1 MSKKELDIN
10 DGFHIFIEEM
20 ERTEVFEEVKK
31 ETLEK
36 YKGKVAN
43 KLLEYWE
50 IEGFRAYANGMIWIT
65 NPEEYTEIINEYLKD
80 TPFEKIDTFH
90 VFAKD
95 AFATL
100 YLVAEVIGETITINI
115 AFNSIITL
123 ESKFKQISE
132 NKDSVIESFFIGTD
146 KEDTDMEDTYEEPL
160 FDRALEKLGMLKKDE
175 VYAFKGLLNTGAD
188 QTIENLIKMNIFDY
202 IKETRKLGVP
212 SVPFAG
218 VKIDYENNTVYRN

>member
-1 MSKKELDIN
+1 MSKKVLSEN
-10 DGFHIFIEEM
+10 DDFHIFLEEM

-36 YKGKVAN
+36 YRGKVAN

-90 VFAKD
+90 VFARN
-95 AFATL
+95 AFGTL
-100 YLVAEVIGETITINI
+100 YLVAEVIGETITVNI
-115 AFNSIITL
+115 PFNSIIAL
-123 ESKFKQISE
+123 ESEFKQISD
-132 NKDSVIESFFIGTD
+132 NKDSVIETFFMATS
-146 KEDTDMEDTYEEPL
+146 KENADMEDTYEEPL
-160 FDRALEKLGMLKKDE
+160 FDRAFEKLGMLKKDE
-175 VYAFKGLLNTGAD
+175 VYAFEGLLNTGAD
-188 QTIENLIKMNIFDY
+188 QTIENLVKMNIFDY
-202 IKETRKLGVP
+202 MKETRKLGVP

-218 VKIDYENNTVYRN
+218 VVVDYENNTAYRK